1 MADAAQATT
10 KADTASAP
18 GLCLTATQDAQAS
31 QGGAAPQA
39 RPEVRGSPSLSLTSV
54 GKALIAG
61 GVAGGV

>member
-18 GLCLTATQDAQAS
+18 ALCLTTAQDAQAS
-31 QGGAAPQA
+31 QGGSAGA